1 MITVNS
7 QGNPLPTEYATTVK
21 DDERSWLARV
31 SVNGTE
37 LSGDII
43 SMTITK
49 GSCGG
54 SEFEVGAVMSSV
66 LTLSMSGLTTN
77 VKNQDIKAEIGLE
90 INGAYEY
97 ITLGYFTAT
106 EVKKNHYTTD
116 ITAYGHSVSKTGDKL
131 PALASQRLSDLRN
144 YISSAT
150 GLSVNYDSAIDTSYE
165 ITVSLEG
172 MTSYQT
178 LQVIASVVGGYVKD
192 EADGSISIKVY
203 TDTPTLSVDAGMMVK
218 LPDAEEVD
226 FTITGLQCT
235 VGEIVYTSGTPNVEM
250 SNEYMTA
257 DLFNNVCAPN
267 LVGYSYRSATINL
280 TLGDPRLEGDDVLEV
295 TDIDGSTYLVPCHSV
310 THKYTSGLESEIES
324 MRATMEDLGEATPA
338 PISSQIKKRDEQI
351 ARVDRIASNTNQY
364 FWFTSTG
371 TDTGAHITEVPQDE
385 FTDPTDP
392 NYQSGGNLLARS
404 NGIAVRNGMTELSTF
419 GTTGIVLGQSGQSR
433 TEIDYHSLKLVKG
446 TEQPYLHVSDL
457 RNADGYA
464 SFETTA
470 TGDGET
476 KKFYLGV
483 PLKSS
488 DRTQLNV
495 YVDSVLTTD
504 YSFYVGDASEK
515 NSYIKF
521 TTAPADGASILMQF
535 VSSDS
540 SLKAFTF
547 GTRRTGRDVGLMSSS
562 MGDNLE
568 ASGYASHAEGLTTFA
583 KGRCSH
589 AEGSSTHA
597 EGTSSHAEGMSTYAT
612 GYETHAEGWGTHATG
627 YCAHAEGYATHADGR
642 HSHAGGLH
650 TQATHLAQTVIGTY
664 NEPDPSTESG
674 DVKGRYAFILGNGDS
689 ATPSNA
695 LTIRWNGDVE
705 SKGKIKDTVT
715 ETTASFNRTG
725 GYGTVPSAKI
735 CLTGHMAHLFLTVK
749 NSNSTAS
756 GANIYEGEVV
766 NSAYAPRINAF
777 GCGYYGAHALI
788 AIFKP
793 DGSLIVRNASA
804 TAVAISDGAGI
815 SITYVV
821 QEGV

>member
-7 QGNPLPTEYATTVK
+7 QGNPLPTAYATTVK

-77 VKNQDIKAEIGLE
+77 VKGQDIKAEIGLE

-131 PALASQRLSDLRN
+131 PTLASQRLSDLRN

-150 GLSVNYDSAIDTSYE
+150 GLSVNFDSAIDTSYE
-165 ITVSLEG
+165 ITVSLQG
-172 MTSYQT
+172 MTSYQA
-178 LQVIASVVGGYVKD
+178 LQAIASVVGGYVKD

-226 FTITGLQCT
+226 FTITGIQCT

-257 DLFNNVCAPN
+257 DLFNNVCVPN

-280 TLGDPRLEGDDVLEV
+280 SLGDPRLEGDDVLEV

-404 NGIAVRNGMTELSTF
+404 NGIAVRDGMTELATF

-446 TEQPYLHVSDL
+446 TEDPYLHVSDL
-457 RNADGYA
+457 RGANGYA

-483 PLKSS
+483 PLNVA

-495 YVDSVLTTD
+495 YVDSVLTTA
-504 YSFYVGDASEK
+504 YSFYVGTTEK
-515 NSYIKF
+515 NSYIVF
-521 TTAPADGASILMQF
+521 TTAPADGSSILMQF
-535 VSSDS
+535 VSSNS

-547 GTRRTGRDVGLMSSS
+547 GTRRISGDVGLMSSS

-568 ASGYASHAEGLTTFA
+568 ASGYASHAEGFMTYA
-583 KGRCSH
+583 KGRSSH
-589 AEGSSTHA
+589 AEGDVTHA
-597 EGTSSHAEGMSTYAT
+597 EGTASHAEGMSTHAT
-612 GYETHAEGWGTHATG
+612 GNESHAEGWGTYATG
-627 YCAHAEGYATHADGR
+627 YSAHAEGYGTHADGEA
-642 HSHAGGLH
+642 SHAGGAYTH
-650 TQATHLAQTVIGTY
+650 ATHYAQTVIGTY
-664 NEPDPSTESG
+664 NEDDPST
-674 DVKGRYAFILGNGDS
+674 DPANVKGRYAFILGNGNS
-689 ATPSNA
+689 ITPSNA
-695 LTIRWNGDVE
+695 LTIKWNGDVE
-705 SKGKIKDTVT
+705 SKGKIKDAVT
-715 ETTASFNRTG
+715 ETTVSFNRTG
-725 GYGTVPSAKI
+725 GYGTVSSARI
-735 CLTGHMAHLFLTVK
+735 CLTGHMAHLYLTVK

-756 GANIYEGEVV
+756 GANIYEGEVSD
-766 NSAYAPRINAF
+766 SAYAPRMNAL
-777 GCGYYGAHALI
+777 GCGYYGANALI
-788 AIFKP
+788 AVFKP

-804 TAVAISDGAGI
+804 TAVAIPDGAGI

-821 QEGV
+821 QEVV